1 MEVIIHVAIHSIY
14 AFEIPLISQLK
25 MGYLYTGFDFW
36 HLLQLVQRVA
46 KAIAEKTCNALLL
59 KVHFDQAISNL
70 EIIRC
75 VWWIQ
80 WFTCDMQQVNQIG
93 SVTESIEAVKMSK
106 RAGWG
111 VMTSHR
117 RYPLVLFPSLSL
129 FFVFCFNFS
138 LVNNSPFSIVQW
150 WNWGYLHCWPRSRS
164 FHGMVLIYLTAFLT
178 HCWTHCTCMNLIH
191 GSN

>member
-75 VWWIQ
+75 VWSIQ

-117 RYPLVLFPSLSL
+117 RYPLVLFPSLS
-129 FFVFCFNFS
+129 FFFLYF
-138 LVNNSPFSIVQW
+138 
-150 WNWGYLHCWPRSRS
+150 
-164 FHGMVLIYLTAFLT
+164 VLILVWLTTLLFQSYSGETEDTFIADLAVGLSTVWFLST
-178 HCWTHCTCMNLIH
+178 
-191 GSN
+191 